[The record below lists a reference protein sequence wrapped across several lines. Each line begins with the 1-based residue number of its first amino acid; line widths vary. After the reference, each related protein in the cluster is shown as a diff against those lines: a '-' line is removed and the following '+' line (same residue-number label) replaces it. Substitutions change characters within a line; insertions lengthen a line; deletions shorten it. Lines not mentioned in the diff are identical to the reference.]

1 MRSDE
6 SSISSDRRRDERG
19 FGLVET
25 LVSISILTTV
35 ALGVAQ
41 LFAVSALANH
51 TARDRTSTAML
62 ATQKMEQ
69 LRGLTW
75 GFEIQPGGQL
85 GLPASDIRTD
95 LSVEPPTSTGTGLLP
110 SPSGT
115 LETNTVRY
123 VDYLGADGA
132 WIGTGAAPLAGTV
145 YIRRWSVIP
154 LPANPNDT
162 LVLQVMTT
170 TLRQER
176 SRQRRGAVG
185 PRGRLPGD
193 TWLVS
198 VKTRKAL

>member
-6 SSISSDRRRDERG
+6 SSISSNRRRNERG

-25 LVSISILTTV
+25 LISISILTTV
-35 ALGVAQ
+35 SLGVAQ
-41 LFAVSALANH
+41 LFAVSALANR
-51 TARDRTSTAML
+51 TARERTSTAML
-62 ATQKMEQ
+62 AVQKMEQ

-75 GFEIQPGGQL
+75 GFDIQPGGQL
-85 GLPASDIRTD
+85 GLPASDISTD
-95 LSVEPPTSTGTGLLP
+95 LSVEPPTSTGSGLLP

-115 LETNTVRY
+115 LESNTARY
-123 VDYLGADGA
+123 VDYLGADGT
-132 WIGTGAAPLAGTV
+132 WIGTGAAPPDGTV
-145 YIRRWSVIP
+145 YIRRWSVDP
-154 LPANPNDT
+154 LPASPNDT

-170 TLRQER
+170 TLKQER
-176 SRQRRGAVG
+176 LRQTRGAAG